1 MPIPNWVYAWKLQ
14 SFTVI
19 KTERN
24 SGQRKKRNRF
34 GFGQSKRRQ
43 RTDLIV
49 SSYTRPT
56 TLQHNHPSEIND
68 HSIRKS

>member
-24 SGQRKKRNRF
+24 SGQRKKKKQSWIWTIKTEATNRSNSTVVYKAHYF
-34 GFGQSKRRQ
+34 ATQPPERDQ
-43 RTDLIV
+43 
-49 SSYTRPT
+49 
-56 TLQHNHPSEIND
+56 
-68 HSIRKS
+68 